1 MLLCKTISPDRTFM
15 HPDSSSQAPEARTM
29 SDRETQT
36 RAVVQQLR
44 IVYRAMQ
51 EHSRWVEKQCGV
63 TAAQLWAL
71 WELAARPG
79 LRVSEL
85 SQALSLHQS
94 TTSNLLDKLE
104 KKELVMRRRGG
115 PDQRVVQIDLTA
127 AGADIVARAPRPAQ
141 GAISAALAQLPAAEL
156 TGLERGL
163 AALIGRM
170 EGADPGAALQP
181 LMDDMQAAE

>member
-1 MLLCKTISPDRTFM
+1 MD
-15 HPDSSSQAPEARTM
+15 
-29 SDRETQT
+29 DRETQT

-71 WELAARPG
+71 WELSARPG

-104 KKELVMRRRGG
+104 KKGLVARRRGG

-127 AGADIVARAPRPAQ
+127 AGETIVARAPRPAQ
-141 GAISAALAQLPAAEL
+141 GAISAALARLPATEL
-156 TGLERGL
+156 AGLERGL
-163 AALIGRM
+163 AALIGCM
-170 EGADPGAALQP
+170 EGADPAAALRP
-181 LMDDMQAAE
+181 MLDDVHAAE

>member
-1 MLLCKTISPDRTFM
+1 MRPESTTPNPADRGV
-15 HPDSSSQAPEARTM
+15 Q
-29 SDRETQT
+29 DREAQT
-36 RAVVQQLR
+36 RVVVQQLR

-51 EHSRWVEKQCGV
+51 EHSRWVERQCGV
-63 TAAQLWAL
+63 TASQLWAL
-71 WELAARPG
+71 WELTARPG

-104 KKELVMRRRGG
+104 KKGLVARRRGG
-115 PDQRVVQIDLTA
+115 PDQRVVQVDLTA

-141 GAISAALAQLPAAEL
+141 GAISAALTRLPDAEL

-170 EGADPGAALQP
+170 EGADPAAALRP
-181 LMDDMQAAE
+181 LMDDMPAAD

>member
-1 MLLCKTISPDRTFM
+1 MSVEHPASPGPSPASADAARDR
-15 HPDSSSQAPEARTM
+15 QA
-29 SDRETQT
+29 

-63 TAAQLWAL
+63 SAAQLWAL
-71 WELAARPG
+71 WELTNRPG

-104 KKELVMRRRGG
+104 KKGLVERRRGG
-115 PDQRVVQIDLTA
+115 PDQRVVQVFVSA
-127 AGADIVARAPRPAQ
+127 AGAGLIARAPRPVQ
-141 GAISAALAQLPAAEL
+141 GAISAALAQLPDAEL
-156 TGLERGL
+156 ARLTEGL

-170 EGADPGAALQP
+170 EGADRDAALQP
-181 LMDDMQAAE
+181 MSGGV

>member
-1 MLLCKTISPDRTFM
+1 MSVEHPASPGPSPSSAPADTVRDR
-15 HPDSSSQAPEARTM
+15 QA
-29 SDRETQT
+29 

-63 TAAQLWAL
+63 SAAQLWTL
-71 WELAARPG
+71 WELTNRPG

-104 KKELVMRRRGG
+104 KKGLVERRRGG
-115 PDQRVVQIDLTA
+115 PDQRVVQVFVSA
-127 AGADIVARAPRPAQ
+127 AGQALVARAPRPVQ
-141 GAISAALAQLPAAEL
+141 GAISAALAQLPDADLARL
-156 TGLERGL
+156 SQAL

-170 EGADPGAALQP
+170 EGADRDAALQP
-181 LMDDMQAAE
+181 MSGGL

>member
-1 MLLCKTISPDRTFM
+1 MHLDPSTTPPDVSAAED
-15 HPDSSSQAPEARTM
+15 HEP
-29 SDRETQT
+29 QT
-36 RAVVQQLR
+36 RVVVQQLR

-104 KKELVMRRRGG
+104 KKGLVERRRGG
-115 PDQRVVQIDLTA
+115 PDQRVVQVALTS
-127 AGADIVARAPRPAQ
+127 AGTDIVARAPRPAQ
-141 GAISAALAQLPAAEL
+141 GAISAALARLPAAEL
-156 TGLERGL
+156 AGLERGL
-163 AALIGRM
+163 AELIGRM
-170 EGADPGAALQP
+170 EGADHAAALRP
-181 LMDDMQAAE
+181 MMDEIHAAE

>member
-1 MLLCKTISPDRTFM
+1 MSVEHPASPGPSPSPSSAPADTVRDR
-15 HPDSSSQAPEARTM
+15 QA
-29 SDRETQT
+29 

-63 TAAQLWAL
+63 SAAQLWAL
-71 WELAARPG
+71 WELTNRSG

-104 KKELVMRRRGG
+104 KKGLVERRRGG
-115 PDQRVVQIDLTA
+115 PDQRVVQVFVSA
-127 AGADIVARAPRPAQ
+127 AGQALVARAPRPVQ
-141 GAISAALAQLPAAEL
+141 GAISAALAQLPDADLARL
-156 TGLERGL
+156 SQAL

-170 EGADPGAALQP
+170 EGADRDAALQP
-181 LMDDMQAAE
+181 MSGGL

>member
-1 MLLCKTISPDRTFM
+1 M
-15 HPDSSSQAPEARTM
+15 HLDPATPPAEA
-29 SDRETQT
+29 SAVNDRETQT

-51 EHSRWVEKQCGV
+51 EHSRWVERQCGV

-104 KKELVMRRRGG
+104 KKGLVARRRGG

-127 AGADIVARAPRPAQ
+127 EGTEIVARAPRPAQ
-141 GAISAALAQLPAAEL
+141 GAISAALARLPAAEL
-156 TGLERGL
+156 VGLERGL

-170 EGADPGAALQP
+170 DGADPAAGLRP
-181 LMDDMQAAE
+181 MTDEMLAAE

>member
-1 MLLCKTISPDRTFM
+1 MRPESTTPSPVERAA
-15 HPDSSSQAPEARTM
+15 H
-29 SDRETQT
+29 DREAQT

-104 KKELVMRRRGG
+104 KKDLVARRRGG

-127 AGADIVARAPRPAQ
+127 TGADIVARAPRPAQ
-141 GAISAALAQLPAAEL
+141 GAISAALAHLPEAEL
-156 TGLERGL
+156 AGLERGL
-163 AALIGRM
+163 AALIGCM
-170 EGADPGAALQP
+170 EGADPGAALRP
-181 LMDDMQAAE
+181 LMDDMPPAE

>member
-1 MLLCKTISPDRTFM
+1 MHFDPSTTSPGISATN
-15 HPDSSSQAPEARTM
+15 
-29 SDRETQT
+29 DRESQT

-104 KKELVMRRRGG
+104 KKGLVARRRGG
-115 PDQRVVQIDLTA
+115 PDQRVVQIDLTRE
-127 AGADIVARAPRPAQ
+127 GAEIVARAPRPAQ
-141 GAISAALAQLPAAEL
+141 GAISAALARLPAAEL
-156 TGLERGL
+156 AGLERGL
-163 AALIGRM
+163 AELIGCM
-170 EGADPGAALQP
+170 EGADHAAALRP
-181 LMDDMQAAE
+181 MMDDMQAAE

>member
-1 MLLCKTISPDRTFM
+1 MSVEHPASPGPSPSPSSAPADTVRDR
-15 HPDSSSQAPEARTM
+15 QA
-29 SDRETQT
+29 

-63 TAAQLWAL
+63 SAAQLWTL
-71 WELAARPG
+71 WELTNRPG

-104 KKELVMRRRGG
+104 KKGLVERRRGG
-115 PDQRVVQIDLTA
+115 PDQRVVQVFVSA
-127 AGADIVARAPRPAQ
+127 AGQALVARAPRPVQ
-141 GAISAALAQLPAAEL
+141 GAISAALAQLPDADLARL
-156 TGLERGL
+156 SQAL

-170 EGADPGAALQP
+170 EGADRDAALQP
-181 LMDDMQAAE
+181 MSGGL